1 MLTFDEKKKIIE
13 EFSELREQK
22 VSMNRLNYH
31 FDESGVDKTIV
42 VKYLHPKSHNV
53 FVYAGYLPSSETKD
67 GYISAI
73 DAAEEELRELIRL
86 GIAELRK
93 TEDGFPDGYE
103 ELWEDDRGDLLR
115 LRYIAPV
122 WGIVMQTESI
132 EAIFKTKEAGE
143 AYLEEEGFFPKN
155 KRN

>member
-1 MLTFDEKKKIIE
+1 MLTFEEKKKIIE
-13 EFSELREQK
+13 EFPELEEQK

-31 FDESGVDKTIV
+31 FNESAVAKTIV
-42 VKYLHPKSHNV
+42 VKYLHPKSHNA

-67 GYISAI
+67 GYISVINAS
-73 DAAEEELRELIRL
+73 EEELRERIRL
-86 GIAELRK
+86 GIEELKK

-103 ELWEDDRGDLLR
+103 EVWEDDRADILR

-122 WGIVMQTESI
+122 WGIVMQTEGI

-143 AYLEEEGFFPKN
+143 AYLEEEGFFLKETQA
-155 KRN
+155 